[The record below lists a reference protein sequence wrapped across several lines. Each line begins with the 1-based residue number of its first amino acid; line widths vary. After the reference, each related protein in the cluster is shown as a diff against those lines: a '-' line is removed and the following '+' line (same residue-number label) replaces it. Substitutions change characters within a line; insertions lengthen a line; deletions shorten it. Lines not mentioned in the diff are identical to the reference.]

1 MAFKDSFAAARK
13 SGKKTFTFEGKSY
26 NTKLA
31 STPATPKKGPVPAPR
46 PSAGATASSTS
57 GASRSTSGKV
67 SATSGASRS
76 TSGKASATSGAS
88 RSTSGKTPDTSKGP
102 KSRTGQPM
110 KGPIAEI
117 TGAISKSTAAF
128 RENAKKTDESLGKQK
143 KK

>member
-13 SGKKTFTFEGKSY
+13 AGKKTFSFEGKSY

-31 STPATPKKGPVPAPR
+31 STPATPKKGPVPATR
-46 PSAGATASSTS
+46 PAAASSTS
-57 GASRSTSGKV
+57 GASRSTSGKT

-76 TSGKASATSGAS
+76 TSGKASTTSGAS

-102 KSRTGQPM
+102 KSRSGQPM